1 MALKVAT
8 ARKMKLRQGTT
19 SLGQIATA
27 DNKRQAFI
35 NTDTRRFKIQ
45 TGDMGPP
52 PPSLA
57 GPLKT
62 FHQVHVNIEFRVGC
76 LA

>member
-1 MALKVAT
+1 MAQKVAT

-52 PPSLA
+52 PSPA

>member
-52 PPSLA
+52 PPSPRRQDL
-57 GPLKT
+57 LKPFT
-62 FHQVHVNIEFRVGC
+62 KYM
-76 LA
+76 